1 MTATDHLGDRVA
13 ALVDGQLDHA
23 SRERLL
29 AHLAHCAPC
38 RTEVDAQR
46 RLKASLLELGGRP
59 MAPSDELIA
68 RLLALPSQPLLA
80 EPDRGPLPVS
90 LPRGSRRPG
99 SRRPGARRPAAGP
112 GARRRRS
119 AAAGAL
125 VALGLVSA
133 LALGQ
138 PAAEGP
144 SVPVDPASDVFV
156 ADFVTTTTDL
166 KQPAYARMV
175 PSSPSGR

>member
-1 MTATDHLGDRVA
+1 MSGSDHLGDRVA
-13 ALVDGQLDHA
+13 ALVDGQLDHP

-38 RTEVDAQR
+38 RTQVEAQR
-46 RLKASLLELGGRP
+46 RLKASLRELGARP
-59 MAPSDELIA
+59 MLPSDELTA
-68 RLLALPSQPLLA
+68 RLLALPSQPLSA
-80 EPDRGPLPVS
+80 GRDRGPLPPS
-90 LPRGSRRPG
+90 LPRGPRRPAG
-99 SRRPGARRPAAGP
+99 RPGTRRPGAGP
-112 GARRRRS
+112 GTLRRRG

-138 PAAEGP
+138 PTAEGP

-156 ADFVTTTTDL
+156 ADFVTSTTDL
-166 KQPAYARMV
+166 QRPAFARMV
-175 PSSPSGR
+175 PSWPSSGR